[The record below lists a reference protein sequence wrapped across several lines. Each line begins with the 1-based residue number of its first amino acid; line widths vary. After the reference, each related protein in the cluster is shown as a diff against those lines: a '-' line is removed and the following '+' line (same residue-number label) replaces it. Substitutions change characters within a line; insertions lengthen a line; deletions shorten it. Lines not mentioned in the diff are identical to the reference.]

1 MVGERLLCGFQWDM
15 SGIEVHANTDI
26 GRHTSTLIRTM
37 TAIASDLEGQ
47 DKQKHRRS
55 ASNLASPKSQS
66 VRFVRKATSTSKM
79 PHKRSQSVHQRPSQA
94 DTNYKNALEQELAK
108 QTRKVQHLRYTG
120 ATGDSLIM
128 EEAILRSTEQE
139 LAKTVQ
145 RMFRH
150 PRTGLSL
157 HTFNQIFSPRPPLP
171 AQERSGSMQRKFSST
186 VRTKLFSLSEATQD
200 NEGGVASPA
209 GGSGQVKGLG
219 HRRFKSDLTGIK
231 VASLSPPP
239 PSPST
244 STSTLNK
251 EEKQEEDIKEDEED
265 IFDSQASEGADS
277 SFSSREAEGFSL
289 PSIDLEFDVTVNVD
303 HGKVVLRTEER

>member
-1 MVGERLLCGFQWDM
+1 MVVGERLLCGFQWDM

-26 GRHTSTLIRTM
+26 GRHTSTLIHTM

-47 DKQKHRRS
+47 DKQKHRKP

-200 NEGGVASPA
+200 NEGGVAPA

-231 VASLSPPP
+231 VAPLSPPP
-239 PSPST
+239 PTSP
-244 STSTLNK
+244 LNK
-251 EEKQEEDIKEDEED
+251 EEKQEEDIKEDEE
-265 IFDSQASEGADS
+265 IFDSQASEGAGS